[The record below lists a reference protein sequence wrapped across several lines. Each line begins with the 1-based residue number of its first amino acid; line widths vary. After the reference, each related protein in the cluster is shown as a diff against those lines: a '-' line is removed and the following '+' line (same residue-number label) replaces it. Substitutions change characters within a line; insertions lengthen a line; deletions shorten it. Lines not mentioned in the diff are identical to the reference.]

1 MRYHDARD
9 VEASS
14 LGLIDIGHF
23 TSEYLIVDVLAEKLA
38 GKITERKMNA
48 IVKACE
54 IEKDPFTV
62 LGDND
67 DCCH

>member
-1 MRYHDARD
+1 M
-9 VEASS
+9 
-14 LGLIDIGHF
+14 IDIGHF